1 MVKNKVDKIIIND
14 GEKRKL
20 VTLKGLIFGKEE
32 TVYEIN
38 EGETWKKEEIYY
50 LISKYH
56 FLFFT
61 SSNLLIDAKDFIKSE
76 RAKEIE
82 VGEVMNVE
90 PIISPPEESVYNV
103 LQKMRERDE
112 EYAIIVC
119 DSLPCGI
126 LDLFGIGKAILEG
139 RLKESVMNFAEKDF
153 FKVTPESSLETA
165 RKLMVLSSRF
175 FLPVVDFRTLL
186 GSVSWKEVFDNL
198 NRKLMFHEFHRK
210 NF

>member
-1 MVKNKVDKIIIND
+1 MSLEYMVKNKVDKLIVNE
-14 GEKRKL
+14 GNKRKL
-20 VTLKGLIFGKEE
+20 VTLKGLIFGREE
-32 TVYEIN
+32 IFHEID
-38 EGETWKKEEIYY
+38 EGGTWKKEEIYD

-61 SSNLLIDAKDFIKSE
+61 SSNLLIDAKDLIKSE
-76 RAKEIE
+76 KAKEIE

-126 LDLFGIGKAILEG
+126 LDLFGVGKAILEG
-139 RLKESVMNFAEKDF
+139 RLKESVMNFAERNF

-165 RKLMVLSSRF
+165 RKLMISSSRF

-198 NRKLMFHEFHRK
+198 NKEAYVS
-210 NF
+210 

>member
-1 MVKNKVDKIIIND
+1 MVKNKVDKIIINE
-14 GEKRKL
+14 GNKRKL
-20 VTLKGLIFGKEE
+20 VTLKGLIFGREE
-32 TVYEIN
+32 TFHEIN
-38 EGETWKKEEIYY
+38 EGGTWKKEEIYN

-76 RAKEIE
+76 KAKEIE

-119 DSLPCGI
+119 NSLPCGI
-126 LDLFGIGKAILEG
+126 LDLFGVGKAILEG

-165 RKLMVLSSRF
+165 RKLMISSSQF

-198 NRKLMFHEFHRK
+198 NKEAYVS
-210 NF
+210 